1 MPELKL
7 SLQLYLVNPPKNRV
21 FLASLPTSLPSQAEL
36 FFLLFSLWTSRAAG
50 FQLVQGQA
58 GMSSACFYVPGMQ
71 SLCVTV
77 DTFALLFLKARKG
90 AAGEKG

>member
-58 GMSSACFYVPGMQ
+58 GMSSVLAFMYLACNPFV
-71 SLCVTV
+71 LLWIH
-77 DTFALLFLKARKG
+77 LLFSS
-90 AAGEKG
+90 